1 LILLR
6 ILQVYLEDK
15 EAESY
20 AAPFTV
26 TFDNGDMEEISPLN
40 ALQQYAIAVWGAGDG
55 WQLES
60 AEGDG
65 EIVPSS
71 LDVEPDSA

>member
-1 LILLR
+1 MILLR

-15 EAESY
+15 GAESY

-26 TFDNGDMEEISPLN
+26 TFESGDTEEISPLN

-60 AEGDG
+60 DEGDG

-71 LDVEPDSA
+71 LGVEPDSA